1 MSDAG
6 TPGISDPGFYLA
18 REAVKAGVTVQ
29 TLPGATA
36 CIPALVSSGLP
47 CDRFCF
53 EGFLPQKKGRQT
65 HLEEPPQPAVAREVS
80 KVHEEHV
87 RGTLNEVIAHFEE
100 VEPKGEI
107 VIVLAGNAEAN
118 ETVRKSSD
126 KAKDK
131 REKTNEELLHEML
144 YGKKKD

>member
-1 MSDAG
+1 MM
-6 TPGISDPGFYLA
+6 FYESPYRL
-18 REAVKAGVTVQ
+18 VK
-29 TLPGATA
+29 TLKQFADTFGGDRQ
-36 CIPALVSSGLP
+36 VS
-47 CDRFCF
+47 
-53 EGFLPQKKGRQT
+53 
-65 HLEEPPQPAVAREVS
+65 VAREVS

-118 ETVRKSSD
+118 ETVLKSSG